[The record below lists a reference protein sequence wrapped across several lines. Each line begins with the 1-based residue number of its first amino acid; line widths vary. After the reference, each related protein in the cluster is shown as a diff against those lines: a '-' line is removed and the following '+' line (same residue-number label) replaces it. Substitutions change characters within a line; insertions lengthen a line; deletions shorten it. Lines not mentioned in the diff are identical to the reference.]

1 MTNFLTEFNAAA
13 EVLQLY
19 DELTGGDGLSLL
31 RSSSFGDNAACRL
44 CEETS
49 EVSLM
54 ATMVIN
60 RILMDHNIQF
70 WADWCCKTGN
80 LAELLDQ
87 AREHLKST
95 YRVNAK
101 ELFLEDSR
109 VLTDFDGGYD
119 YILYETIDPFMFR
132 LDGPELQP

>member
-19 DELTGGDGLSLL
+19 DDLTGGDGLNFL
-31 RSSSFGDNAACRL
+31 RYSFPGDDAAYRL
-44 CEETS
+44 CGETR

-70 WADWCCKTGN
+70 WADWCRKTGN

-87 AREHLKST
+87 AREHLEST
-95 YRVNAK
+95 YRVNAR
-101 ELFLEDSR
+101 ELFLEK
-109 VLTDFDGGYD
+109 
-119 YILYETIDPFMFR
+119 
-132 LDGPELQP
+132 